1 MKFLENLKLDKW
13 WAFVLYLGVGT
24 SLSALMFKVD
34 FIEEQHLF
42 GLGIGMIL
50 IGLSFW
56 IAEKQ
61 FSGIKPPNFYTG
73 GTAVISWTETRHN
86 WLTKILLVAGFAI
99 VGLFGLLII
108 KNLI

>member
-13 WAFVLYLGVGT
+13 WAFVLYLGVGA
-24 SLSALMFKVD
+24 LISALMFKVD
-34 FIEEQHLF
+34 FVEEKYLF

-56 IAEKQ
+56 IAEKHL
-61 FSGIKPPNFYTG
+61 SGIKPPNAYTG
-73 GTAVISWTETRHN
+73 GAAMISWHETRHN
-86 WLTKILLVAGFAI
+86 WLTIILLIAGLAV
-99 VGLFGLLII
+99 VGLFGFLII